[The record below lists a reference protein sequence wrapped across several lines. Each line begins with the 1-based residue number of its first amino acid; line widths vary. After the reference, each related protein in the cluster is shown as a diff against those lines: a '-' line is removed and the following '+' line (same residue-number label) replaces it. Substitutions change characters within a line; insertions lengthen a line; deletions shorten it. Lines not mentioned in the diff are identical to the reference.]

1 LVTES
6 TAPER
11 PVGRAQRADAVRN
24 RERLLEVALRVLS
37 ENGDAPLD
45 AIARAAGVGSGTLY
59 RHFPTRESLIEAVYQ
74 NELTV
79 LCESAEQLLATQPP
93 GDALRAWLHGF
104 LDYATTKRGLADAL
118 RAVIATGA
126 NPFEHSRAR
135 ILASLGMLLTAA
147 ANAGAVRADVEP
159 FDVLTSVSGFALASS
174 DPAQHE
180 RLLDLLLAGLAPVS

>member
-1 LVTES
+1 VTER
-6 TAPER
+6 TM
-11 PVGRAQRADAVRN
+11 RADAVRN

-45 AIARAAGVGSGTLY
+45 AIAKAAGVGSGTLY
-59 RHFPTRESLIEAVYQ
+59 RHFPTREALIEAVYQ
-74 NELTV
+74 NELTQ
-79 LCESAEQLLATQPP
+79 LCESAEQLLATNEPRA
-93 GDALRAWLHGF
+93 ALRMWLHGF

-135 ILASLGMLLTAA
+135 ILAALGLLLR
-147 ANAGAVRADVEP
+147 AGAEAGLVRPDVEP
-159 FDVLTSVSGFALASS
+159 FDVLTTVSGFALASS

-180 RLLDLLLAGLAPVS
+180 RLLDLLIAGLAPVA

>member
-1 LVTES
+1 M
-6 TAPER
+6 
-11 PVGRAQRADAVRN
+11 RADAVRN

-45 AIARAAGVGSGTLY
+45 AIAKAAGVGSGTLY
-59 RHFPTRESLIEAVYQ
+59 RHFPSREALIEAVYQ
-74 NELTV
+74 NELTQ
-79 LCESAEQLLATQPP
+79 LCESADELLATK
-93 GDALRAWLHGF
+93 DARAALRTWLHGF

-135 ILASLGMLLTAA
+135 ILAALGALLSAGVEAA
-147 ANAGAVRADVEP
+147 VVRPEVEP
-159 FDVLTSVSGFALASS
+159 FDVLTTVSGFALASS

-180 RLLDLLLAGLAPVS
+180 RLLDLLIAGLAPAA

>member
-1 LVTES
+1 MTER
-6 TAPER
+6 TM
-11 PVGRAQRADAVRN
+11 RADAVRN
-24 RERLLEVALRVLS
+24 RQRLLEVALRVLS

-59 RHFPTRESLIEAVYQ
+59 RHFPSREALIEAVYQ
-74 NELTV
+74 NELTQ
-79 LCESAEQLLATQPP
+79 LCESAEHLLATHDPRA
-93 GDALRAWLHGF
+93 ALRAWLHGF

-135 ILASLGMLLTAA
+135 ILAALGTLLAA
-147 ANAGAVRADVEP
+147 GMTAGAVRPDVEP
-159 FDVLTSVSGFALASS
+159 FDVLTTVSGFALASS

-180 RLLDLLLAGLAPVS
+180 RLLDLLIAGLTPAG